1 MYQSVSLGLLVL
13 MLDVEDIMLGRD
25 RLFSPEHFTTLWKEY
40 IRLFDEKAED
50 LAVQYGPE
58 ILFTETAVC
67 GNCHAICKKLENLL
81 KTLFVPD
88 SNSSEAT
95 LHRALHAQEDI
106 LPPPSP
112 RDLDARSARR
122 VDARDDA
129 YEHRGVSAWSVEEAP
144 LEGDGNTRSCNQSE
158 LDDTDLD
165 QNGSQDEDDASIVP
179 IYPPSLYN
187 QFLAQQEQE
196 ARDDAN
202 SALDIASRDLGVTEN
217 RIIPLECGGKSDKE
231 EQRPARSAG
240 SKKAVQLTEFYPNI
254 ASIFPAVS
262 SLMGNR

>member
-1 MYQSVSLGLLVL
+1 

-25 RLFSPEHFTTLWKEY
+25 RLFSAEHFTTLWREH

-50 LAVQYGPE
+50 LAMQYGPE

-88 SNSSEAT
+88 SNSTEAT
-95 LHRALHAQEDI
+95 LHRALHAQEEM

-112 RDLDARSARR
+112 RDLDAHPVHREGAHDRTGSASPTDQ
-122 VDARDDA
+122 VPF
-129 YEHRGVSAWSVEEAP
+129 G
-144 LEGDGNTRSCNQSE
+144 GDGPSRSCNQSD

-165 QNGSQDEDDASIVP
+165 HNASQDEDDASIVP

-196 ARDDAN
+196 AEENAQ
-202 SALDIASRDLGVTEN
+202 TEVDSTPAGTGLPILKN
-217 RIIPLECGGKSDKE
+217 RIVPHKTSGEDDTNE
-231 EQRPARSAG
+231 RRPSRSTEG
-240 SKKAVQLTEFYPNI
+240 RKAVPLTEFYPNI